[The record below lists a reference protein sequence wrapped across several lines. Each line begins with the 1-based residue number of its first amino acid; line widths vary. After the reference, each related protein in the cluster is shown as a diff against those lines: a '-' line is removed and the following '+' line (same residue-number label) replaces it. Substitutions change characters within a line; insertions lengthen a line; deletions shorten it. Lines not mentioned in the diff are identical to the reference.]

1 MAMTVTSH
9 VPLTVKTRLVTY
21 EMGHVLHVTPDGQGI
36 SVIPVIPI
44 MILSF
49 TRKLVFVLCV
59 INHFYVRLRKVLYHL
74 FQQALLYYSI

>member
-21 EMGHVLHVTPDGQGI
+21 VMGHVLHVTPDGQGI

-49 TRKLVFVLCV
+49 TRNTV
-59 INHFYVRLRKVLYHL
+59 
-74 FQQALLYYSI
+74 